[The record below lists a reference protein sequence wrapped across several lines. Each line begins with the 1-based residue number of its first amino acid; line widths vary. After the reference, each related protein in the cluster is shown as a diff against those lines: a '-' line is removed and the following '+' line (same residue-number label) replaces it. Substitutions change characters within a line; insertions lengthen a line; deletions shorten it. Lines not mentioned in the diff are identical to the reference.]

1 MSEQEPKKVTAY
13 EMLEAMLLAFSPDD
27 YEEVFH
33 NFTEDIAEHTM
44 EVPGGGVFFDHEGTI
59 HSLLQGDYVSISD
72 LKSGIIFLAKNA
84 DEFSGHEGEES
95 GLCETYVNHLL
106 TEHLRSG
113 ELETFATLCCFHPH
127 IAGADIGGDQV
138 YLIGSGRDDEVDEDV
153 SFEDRC
159 LLHSEA
165 VRRVILALGNYF
177 AFREQVETTID
188 DFITKYDDKYYPE

>member
-84 DEFSGHEGEES
+84 DEFSGHEGEEP

-127 IAGADIGGDQV
+127 IAGADIGGDPAS
-138 YLIGSGRDDEVDEDV
+138 LIWRGPNGAGEKELS
-153 SFEDRC
+153 
-159 LLHSEA
+159 
-165 VRRVILALGNYF
+165 
-177 AFREQVETTID
+177 
-188 DFITKYDDKYYPE
+188 